1 MKPLATLSED
11 DIANLARRA
20 RGELL
25 SAPAALVERA
35 AGIWRARALPA
46 TAATPG
52 GAPAL
57 LQRLLAGL
65 RFDSW
70 AADPALAVRSEP
82 SATRQLLFSAEGVDI
97 DVRLQAVTD
106 AASGLLRFAIN
117 GQVLGPA
124 GPCALVLMG
133 EGVDTRCELDE
144 FGEFAFE
151 PVAAGP
157 VRLVV
162 FVGGLAVELPVIDVG
177 DGGGR

>member
-46 TAATPG
+46 APASP

-57 LQRLLAGL
+57 LKRLLAGL

-70 AADPALAVRSEP
+70 TADPALAVRSEP
-82 SATRQLLFSAEGVDI
+82 SATRQLLFSVEGVDI
-97 DVRLQAVTD
+97 DVRLQATTD

-133 EGVDTRCELDE
+133 DGVEVRCELDE

-157 VRLVV
+157 VRLIV